1 MARAP
6 MVTRTISTTNATLMM
21 VDTTAGEVF
30 NKDVVLPRTYEDEKA
45 VLKAAKKVYETD
57 EHKVVQVV
65 STSVAETLYGM
76 SEADFIAHAK
86 PLPPR
91 TVTAEQTNP
100 STSEG

>member
-21 VDTTAGEVF
+21 VDTTEGEVY
-30 NKDVVLPRTYEDEKA
+30 NKDVVLPRTYEDDKA
-45 VLKAAKKVYETD
+45 VLKAAKKLYEDD

-91 TVTAEQTNP
+91 TGTTEQTNFDIA
-100 STSEG
+100 EG